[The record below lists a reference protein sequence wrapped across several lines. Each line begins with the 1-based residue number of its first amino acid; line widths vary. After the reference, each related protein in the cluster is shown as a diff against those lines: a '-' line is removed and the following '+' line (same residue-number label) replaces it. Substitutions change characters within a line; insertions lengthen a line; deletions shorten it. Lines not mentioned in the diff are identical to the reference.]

1 MGFVAINAV
10 EAARRK
16 GKGMGMGRVR
26 LETDENIE
34 KALDA
39 MEEGESSSDEE
50 EGGMRAGV
58 GKGGS
63 VYA

>member
-10 EAARRK
+10 EVARRK
-16 GKGMGMGRVR
+16 GMGRVR

-34 KALDA
+34 KALDEMA
-39 MEEGESSSDEE
+39 EGGSSSDDE
-50 EGGMRAGV
+50 EGVMRAGV
-58 GKGGS
+58 GKGGR